1 MSGLIHLQKDFQD
14 YLLTP
19 GTAPGLERHIV
30 DTAYASAQLRLG
42 IYAEAY
48 RLRLEEALCNDF
60 EALHGLL
67 GDEQFHTL
75 CLFYIDAHPS
85 RHFSLRYFGQHMAA
99 FLAQT
104 EPYAGNPVLAELA
117 EFEWAL
123 IDAFDAWDSTV
134 ITVEEMGRLAPD
146 VWPMLCFEWHASV
159 QRLELAW
166 NVQRL
171 WSALK
176 EDTAPETPQRSD
188 AAQPWLIWR
197 RELAT
202 YFRSLTAHEAWALDT
217 VRAGEN
223 FSTLCAGLC
232 AWVAEDQAAATAAGL
247 LHRWV
252 SDGLISRILL
262 SDKTTYSETPA

>member
-1 MSGLIHLQKDFQD
+1 MSRLIHLQKGFQD
-14 YLLTP
+14 FLLQP
-19 GTAPGLERHIV
+19 GSASGLERHIV
-30 DTAYASAQLRLG
+30 DTAQACAQLRLG

-67 GDEQFHTL
+67 GDEQFHVL
-75 CLFYIDAHPS
+75 CLSYIDAYPS
-85 RHFSLRYFGQHMAA
+85 RHFSLRYFGRHLAA
-99 FLAQT
+99 FLAQA
-104 EPYAGNPVLAELA
+104 EPYASNPVLAELA

-123 IDAFDAWDSTV
+123 IDAFDARDSSI
-134 ITVEEMGRLAPD
+134 ITIEEIRSLAPAA
-146 VWPMLCFEWHASV
+146 WPMLRFELHASV
-159 QRLELAW
+159 HRLELAW
-166 NVQRL
+166 NVQQL

-176 EDTAPETPQRSD
+176 EDTVPETPQRSD

-197 RELAT
+197 RELMT
-202 YFRSLTAHEAWALDT
+202 YFRSLTPNEAWALDT

-232 AWVAEDQAAATAAGL
+232 AWVAEDQAAATAAGF

-252 SDGLISRILL
+252 SDGLINGILL
-262 SDKTTYSETPA
+262 SDKNKN